1 MLKGKQLLCILL
13 SAVLLIVSAGPVFA
27 AENEPAIPQEQAAE
41 VTRVE
46 EIVAWRETDSETY
59 LLSDGTYECVIYAGD
74 KYYRD
79 ATNTLQL
86 IDNSIILD
94 AETAQTTNRQYKNA
108 ANSFALSFSESEK
121 PRITLEQ
128 SGKSLSFSAFA
139 ASGGNSNH
147 ITMDDTVVRI
157 GGVQNCAILS
167 EMTDTGDNTI
177 TYPNAFYNSDLVYV
191 VKDHALKEYIILENS
206 YAPNTFSFLF
216 EMEGLTL
223 DTDGDSACF
232 TDAAGN
238 PVFAL
243 DDLFAVD
250 ANGVFT
256 EELTYD
262 FFPVKD
268 TGDVIVT
275 VILDETY
282 LQSEDRAFPVVID
295 PTLMISSIETADACV
310 CSNHPNTNYRNAF
323 QLRTGY
329 DGNDYGIRRSYI
341 RFNLPDTIPV
351 GSVTNARLDVE
362 KVSGVAPTIKAYRC
376 AFSWSSSSI
385 TWHNQPDDDVRYA
398 WCSSLSVPYRTGSN
412 WYVMNVTGIVQSW
425 VNGSYEN
432 YGFILE
438 DNTENNPSHWTT
450 LYSSDADSPHK
461 PELHITYGGDTIPI
475 TQSSSTTQYMSAGN
489 SYIYSF
495 VPMSTSRYSI
505 WTTGSVNTTISVY
518 NDSALSNYMGGSI
531 SGGHLNNACVTVN
544 LSSGMTY
551 YIVVVGADA
560 STTGSFTL
568 KLYRGLPMSGSE
580 LPNYISTYNSSTY
593 QMYTNCYA
601 YALGIW
607 KHPLTGSLFDERGIN
622 PGELAGNSIIAEDL
636 ANASTAKAAIV
647 SAVKADCV
655 AMGGSTS
662 DFYEVGINE
671 MVPQGYY
678 KVALVLKPGI
688 DYHWYRQT
696 SDLEGRWAHKQ
707 GVLPATEYDVEQN
720 YIYIPSEAYP
730 NGYTEFLG
738 YFALKPPVSTTSVS
752 MIANYAL
759 EATNQTGYAIN
770 QSVST
775 NQFYSFK
782 AGETTE
788 AQVRTLVGD
797 AHEYMG
803 SGFVW
808 DIYTTTEGD
817 TIAITYRNGLVQE
830 VRKINASTGAYEI
843 FEK

>member
-128 SGKSLSFSAFA
+128 QGVSLTFSALT

-157 GGVQNCAILS
+157 GGVQNCAILN

-223 DTDGDSACF
+223 ETSEDSACF
-232 TDAAGN
+232 IDAAGN

-243 DDLFAVD
+243 DSLFAVD
-250 ANGVFT
+250 ANGVLT
-256 EELTYD
+256 EALTYD

-268 TGDVIVT
+268 TGDVIIT

-295 PTLMISSIETADACV
+295 PTLMISSVETADACV
-310 CSNHPNTNYRNAF
+310 CSNHLDTNYRNAF

-341 RFNLPDTIPV
+341 KFNIPSTLSGKAV
-351 GSVTNARLDVE
+351 VSASLELE
-362 KVSGVAPTIKAYRC
+362 KISGADPTTKAYRC
-376 AFSWSSSSI
+376 LSDWSSGTI
-385 TWHNQPDDDVRYA
+385 TWANKPGYSVYN
-398 WCSSLSVPYRTGSN
+398 SSTEAVPYRAGST
-412 WYVMNVTGIVQSW
+412 WFKMDATTIVQNW
-425 VNGSYEN
+425 LNGSYNN
-432 YGFILE
+432 YGFVIKDTVESLM
-438 DNTENNPSHWTT
+438 NHWTT

-461 PELHITYGGDTIPI
+461 PELHIVYVQYDTIVAALDDGEHPRHAYFDAVR
-475 TQSSSTTQYMSAGN
+475 SYVTT
-489 SYIYSF
+489 
-495 VPMSTSRYSI
+495 
-505 WTTGSVNTTISVY
+505 
-518 NDSALSNYMGGSI
+518 
-531 SGGHLNNACVTVN
+531 
-544 LSSGMTY
+544 
-551 YIVVVGADA
+551 
-560 STTGSFTL
+560 
-568 KLYRGLPMSGSE
+568 YRKG
-580 LPNYISTYNSSTY
+580 SSTY
-593 QMYTNCYA
+593 HKYNSFEKDYFIDRLKSTLLFFVHTHGEPELID
-601 YALGIW
+601 LGIGGRITIDDLNSVDLSNL
-607 KHPLTGSLFDERGIN
+607 KLVLLLTCDNGKYGYSESRV
-622 PGELAGNSIIAEDL
+622 A
-636 ANASTAKAAIV
+636 ANAPVNMVERMVICGAETVIGFNDVTYVQDCNKFAESFARLTMRSGLSVQEAI
-647 SAVKADCV
+647 ATIDC
-655 AMGGSTS
+655 SDYTS
-662 DFYEVGINE
+662 DMGDTAVIGGN
-671 MVPQGYY
+671 QN
-678 KVALVLKPGI
+678 LRLKP
-688 DYHWYRQT
+688 
-696 SDLEGRWAHKQ
+696 
-707 GVLPATEYDVEQN
+707 
-720 YIYIPSEAYP
+720 
-730 NGYTEFLG
+730 
-738 YFALKPPVSTTSVS
+738 YF
-752 MIANYAL
+752 
-759 EATNQTGYAIN
+759 
-770 QSVST
+770 
-775 NQFYSFK
+775 
-782 AGETTE
+782 
-788 AQVRTLVGD
+788 D
-797 AHEYMG
+797 
-803 SGFVW
+803 
-808 DIYTTTEGD
+808 
-817 TIAITYRNGLVQE
+817 
-830 VRKINASTGAYEI
+830 
-843 FEK
+843 